1 MAQPNRQPKA
11 MSSRL
16 ATMKFMQRASASP
29 SSSPSTP
36 TEPPSKK
43 QRLSTGSYNSTPS
56 SAPRSDSQAV
66 QEALAAE
73 EQKRTAALERQAAD
87 RGESKWY
94 LSFKEPQTSAT
105 ESPLL
110 VVSAGYSMLDAA
122 STAKE
127 RSSEEEGTEATR
139 PSIAGRRSFGKFNKV
154 VEKQQNP
161 DLSSDSASD
170 DSESDSDAEDEDDDD
185 DNDPTGAKALITQ
198 SRKEAGEAAR
208 KERRTKRKADKAEA
222 LRLADERRKKHVKL
236 NQLTSISG
244 NTGGSPNTKE
254 ITCHSCGKK
263 GHIQRDCPQPSQ
275 QQQRSRRR

>member
-29 SSSPSTP
+29 SSSPNTP
-36 TEPPSKK
+36 AEPPSKK
-43 QRLSTGSYNSTPS
+43 QRLSNGSHNSTPS
-56 SAPRSDSQAV
+56 STPRSDARAV
-66 QEALAAE
+66 AEALAAE
-73 EQKRTAALERQAAD
+73 EQKRTEAIERQAAE

-94 LSFKEPQTSAT
+94 LSFKEPQASAAD
-105 ESPLL
+105 SPLR
-110 VVSAGYSMLDAA
+110 VVSAGYSLLDAA
-122 STAKE
+122 STSNA
-127 RSSEEEGTEATR
+127 RSDEEETR
-139 PSIAGRRSFGKFNKV
+139 PKPIAGRRSFGKFNKV

-161 DLSSDSASD
+161 DLSSDSTSD
-170 DSESDSDAEDEDDDD
+170 DSESDPEAENGGDDDVEDDL
-185 DNDPTGAKALITQ
+185 TGANALITA

-208 KERRTKRKADKAEA
+208 RERRTKRKAEKAEA

-244 NTGGSPNTKE
+244 NTGGSPSTKE

-263 GHIQRDCPQPSQ
+263 GHIQRDCPRPSQ
-275 QQQRSRRR
+275 QRSNRR